1 MQTTTYHCRFY
12 SFGILVGF
20 GALDGAACWRA
31 SQVSIVLAAAL
42 LRTSPLPL
50 GRLLAVDISQQV
62 VSLVE
67 ESSGRE
73 PASEKSAFFLKMELG
88 HLSGA
93 AFVGDLVT

>member
-67 ESSGRE
+67 ESFGLE
-73 PASEKSAFFLKMELG
+73 LASEKRAFCLRMELG

-93 AFVGDLVT
+93 AFVGDLVA